1 MTRKSMVIPHLA
13 LDPSEG
19 AEAAMSCRVLR
30 PLGLKVLAVGLP
42 GLLPV
47 GLDLRRIR
55 RHGSL
60 QVMMMVG
67 RTMKLIFP
75 QPKLLWF
82 AAWSSIVQRLGVL
95 AMSQSLTSLPVEGLL
110 FSKIFVSKI
119 LYCVFAMPGSMEI
132 AFGLFTTWI
141 SITPS
146 FYPRSINPSYINDI
160 LTGKVVKRLGTQK
173 CHRHWGPVKGNKW

>member
-75 QPKLLWF
+75 QPKLL
-82 AAWSSIVQRLGVL
+82 
-95 AMSQSLTSLPVEGLL
+95 
-110 FSKIFVSKI
+110 
-119 LYCVFAMPGSMEI
+119 
-132 AFGLFTTWI
+132 
-141 SITPS
+141 
-146 FYPRSINPSYINDI
+146 
-160 LTGKVVKRLGTQK
+160 
-173 CHRHWGPVKGNKW
+173 